1 MTDLRNKA
9 LIDGLACP
17 LRIADTGLITEVVKM
32 PSSHQ
37 SIPTIVARS
46 TYDQY
51 TGVALDSIHLPA
63 QVFSQNL

>member
-17 LRIADTGLITEVVKM
+17 LGIADTGLITEVVKM

-37 SIPTIVARS
+37 SIPTIIARS
-46 TYDQY
+46 TYDQ
-51 TGVALDSIHLPA
+51 
-63 QVFSQNL
+63 

>member
-9 LIDGLACP
+9 MIDGLACP
-17 LRIADTGLITEVVKM
+17 LGIADTGLITEVVKM

-51 TGVALDSIHLPA
+51 TGVTLDSIHLPA

>member
-17 LRIADTGLITEVVKM
+17 LGIADTGLITKLVKM

-51 TGVALDSIHLPA
+51 TGVVLDSIHLPA
-63 QVFSQNL
+63 QVSSQNL